1 MPNFYEMEIAGYKR
15 QLPLCPL
22 NENLYIAGF
31 VMFGDVELTEACAEA
46 LLAKAPEFD
55 VIVTAES
62 NGIPL
67 AYAMA
72 RKAGAKYVVLRK
84 GPKLYMV
91 DIIKTEVNSIT
102 TDHVQTLC
110 IGSLEANE
118 IRGKRVL
125 VVDDVVSTGESL
137 KSMEAILNT
146 VGVDIVGRMFVLA
159 EGDSA
164 DRDDVIYLERLP
176 LFTPDGTPL

>member
-1 MPNFYEMEIAGYKR
+1 MTNFYEMEIAGYKR
-15 QLPLCPL
+15 RLPLCPL
-22 NENLYIAGF
+22 NPELYIAGF
-31 VMFGDVELTEACAEA
+31 VMFGDVELTEACADA

-62 NGIPL
+62 KGIPL

-72 RKAGAKYVVLRK
+72 RKAGTDYVVLRK

-91 DIIKTEVNSIT
+91 DIIRTDVSSIT

-110 IGSLEANE
+110 IGKLEADE

-125 VVDDVVSTGESL
+125 VVDDVVSTGGSL
-137 KSMEAILNT
+137 KSMEAILNK

-159 EGDSA
+159 EGHAA
-164 DRDDVIYLERLP
+164 DRDDVISLEKLP
-176 LFTPDGTPL
+176 LFNADGQPL